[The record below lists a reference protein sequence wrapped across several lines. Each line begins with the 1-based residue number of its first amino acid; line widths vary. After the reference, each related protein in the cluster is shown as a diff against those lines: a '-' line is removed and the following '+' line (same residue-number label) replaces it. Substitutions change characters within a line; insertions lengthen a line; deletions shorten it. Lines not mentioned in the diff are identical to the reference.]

1 MLKGART
8 NPSNDGALQ
17 ALTVAL
23 TLGGLIQV
31 ANHHAASFNPA
42 VTLALTIFQTQALD
56 NDNGYLSH
64 YYYAYFVGPLIGGF
78 LAGLFARIHRPLHE
92 DQPKSLPQS
101 QDEERASL
109 LRNGQPIAV

>member
-1 MLKGART
+1 MLKGGKT

-42 VTLALTIFQTQALD
+42 VTLGLTLFQTQALE
-56 NDNGYLSH
+56 NTNGYLSH
-64 YYYAYFVGPLIGGF
+64 YFYAYFVGPWIGGL
-78 LAGLFARIHRPLHE
+78 LAGLFARVHRPLHE
-92 DQPKSLPQS
+92 PDSKSL
-101 QDEERASL
+101 AS
-109 LRNGQPIAV
+109 